1 MKPERP
7 AILKRGDYISS
18 IRSDIAELEFNLRN
32 AADELEMVET
42 RIEFGKEQRLRRFVS
57 MLKTEKRIIN
67 WRIKTIQKSI
77 KKLHKLLLIAENT
90 LG

>member
-7 AILKRGDYISS
+7 AIIKRGDYISS

-57 MLKTEKRIIN
+57 MLKIEKRIIN